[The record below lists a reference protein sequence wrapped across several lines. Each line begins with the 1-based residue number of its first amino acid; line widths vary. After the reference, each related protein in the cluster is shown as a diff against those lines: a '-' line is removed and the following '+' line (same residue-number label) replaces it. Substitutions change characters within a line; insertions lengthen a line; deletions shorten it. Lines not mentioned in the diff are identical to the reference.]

1 MPVIRDELFS
11 APLASAAIVAVFHDF
26 EPAVSCGVV
35 GSSRIVDF
43 LHVNR
48 AWTFMTG
55 VNGSGLRSIRP
66 VAPLE
71 YDGIAPVDTG
81 APGYPTLTVDP

>member
-11 APLASAAIVAVFHDF
+11 APLASTAIVAVFHDF
-26 EPAVSCGVV
+26 EPAVSCGVI

-55 VNGSGLRSIRP
+55 VNRSRLRSIRP
-66 VAPLE
+66 VAPFE
-71 YDGIAPVDTG
+71 YDGIARVDTG
-81 APGYPTLTVDP
+81 DAGNAGLTVDT